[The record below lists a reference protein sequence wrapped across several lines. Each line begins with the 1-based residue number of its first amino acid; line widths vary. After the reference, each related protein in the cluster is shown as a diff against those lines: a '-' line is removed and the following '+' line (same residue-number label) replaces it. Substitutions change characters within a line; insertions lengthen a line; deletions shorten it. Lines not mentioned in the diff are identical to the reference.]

1 MKASH
6 PMPNPCSSALA
17 SLLLATSLLASHGAF
32 AQEALSNDGRGAAET
47 VSKFLDAQA
56 HYDVPALRALTADQF
71 VEISPLGE
79 VDPRDKMIGF
89 YAKDAPPGVPVP
101 VIDERQVRVFG
112 ASAIVTVRI
121 TINING
127 QARSLRSTFVTHKDG
142 TQWKLV
148 SAQHTPMRPARP

>member
-1 MKASH
+1 MSLQH
-6 PMPNPCSSALA
+6 RVPPALAGLLLAA
-17 SLLLATSLLASHGAF
+17 SLLVSHAAS
-32 AQEALSNDGRGAAET
+32 AQEALSGDGRGALEA

-56 HYDVPALRALTADQF
+56 HFDVPALRALTADQF

-89 YAKDAPPGVPVP
+89 YVKDAPPGAPIP
-101 VIDERQVRVFG
+101 AIDERQVHVFG
-112 ASAIVTVRI
+112 DSAIVTVRI

-127 QARSLRSTFVTHKDG
+127 QARSLRSNFVVHKEG

-148 SAQHTPMRPARP
+148 SAQHTPMRPAKT